1 LEEIIMKNVVVYTSS
16 TCPYCTMVKNHLK
29 EKGVDYVEKNVS
41 TDNQAR
47 KELMSM
53 GHMGVPVVLIDGEEV
68 VGFDKDRID
77 ALLGA

>member
-1 LEEIIMKNVVVYTSS
+1 
-16 TCPYCTMVKNHLK
+16 MVKNHLK

>member
-1 LEEIIMKNVVVYTSS
+1 MKNVVVYTSS

-47 KELMSM
+47 RELMSM
-53 GHMGVPVVLIDGEEV
+53 GHMGVPVVIIDGEEI

>member
-1 LEEIIMKNVVVYTSS
+1 MKNVVVYTSS

>member
-1 LEEIIMKNVVVYTSS
+1 MKNVVVYTSS

-47 KELMSM
+47 RELMSM
-53 GHMGVPVVLIDGEEV
+53 GHMGVPVILIDGEEI
-68 VGFDKDRID
+68 VGFDKDKID

>member
-1 LEEIIMKNVVVYTSS
+1 MKNVVVYTSS

-47 KELMSM
+47 RELMSM
-53 GHMGVPVVLIDGEEV
+53 GHMGVPVVIIDGEEV

-77 ALLGA
+77 SLLGA

>member
-1 LEEIIMKNVVVYTSS
+1 
-16 TCPYCTMVKNHLK
+16 MVKNHLR

-53 GHMGVPVVLIDGEEV
+53 GHMGVPVVLIDGEEG